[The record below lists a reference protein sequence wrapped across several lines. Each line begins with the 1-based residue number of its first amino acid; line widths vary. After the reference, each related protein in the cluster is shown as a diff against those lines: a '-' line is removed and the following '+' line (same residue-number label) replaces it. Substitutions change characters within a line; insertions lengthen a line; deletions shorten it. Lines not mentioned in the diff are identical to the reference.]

1 MIINNLI
8 PIIEMNKKKY
18 SNDVI
23 ESKKI
28 FGFWLYLISDCILF
42 ATMFSVYFV
51 MVNNISDGPIGKDIF
66 KLSFILSETI
76 LLLFSTISYGMVKIS
91 VHQKRLMNT
100 VIFLFITFFFGLGF
114 IGLEFFEFYSL
125 IIKGY
130 GPSRSGF
137 LSALFTLVGAHG
149 IHVFFGIIWVLVMI
163 CQIIKFGISKITH
176 IRIVCLGLFWHFLD
190 LVWICLFT
198 FVYLIC
204 FF

>member
-8 PIIEMNKKKY
+8 PIVEMNKKKY
-18 SNDVI
+18 INDVI

-51 MVNNISDGPIGKDIF
+51 MVNNTADGPTGKDIF
-66 KLSFILSETI
+66 KLSFILLETI
-76 LLLFSTISYGMVKIS
+76 LLLFSTISYGLVKIS
-91 VHQKRLMNT
+91 VYQNRLMNT

-125 IIKGY
+125 IKKGY

-137 LSALFTLVGAHG
+137 LSAFFTLVATHG
-149 IHVFFGIIWVLVMI
+149 IHVFFGVFWVLVMI
-163 CQIIKFGISKITH
+163 CQIIKFGISKTTY
-176 IRIVCLGLFWHFLD
+176 IRILCLGLFWHFLD

-204 FF
+204 FL